1 MLVFSCIF
9 LICTSILFLRSR
21 IIFTII
27 NLNSFS
33 CRFPVF
39 TSRSCFSYVL
49 SLPFTGKYSPSVSF
63 VWLSVTVVSVLSD
76 CRVVTLLAS
85 AISLQWMR
93 LSKRLMQTFLPTGG
107 WRCVLSLWCVELLF
121 PPCWLFG
128 LKHLA
133 VELTHCW
140 VRPAIGEKWWA
151 HAISHKPTMAC
162 SLVWAHYH
170 RLMPMSTPQSYHH
183 QCLCLCSEPLTLPL
197 TSIRDPPILMCRFG
211 PGSYEVS
218 ALISLCPGVHE
229 NFFWPLHESVSVSSI
244 YVEFL
249 Q

>member
-1 MLVFSCIF
+1 MFFSSFRSLLVISCIF
-9 LICTSILFLRSR
+9 FICTSILFLRSR

-63 VWLSVTVVSVLSD
+63 CLTFCDCGLCPTD

-85 AISLQWMR
+85 DISLQWMR

-128 LKHLA
+128 LKHPSTGAHTL
-133 VELTHCW
+133 L
-140 VRPAIGEKWWA
+140 GEA
-151 HAISHKPTMAC
+151 
-162 SLVWAHYH
+162 
-170 RLMPMSTPQSYHH
+170 SY
-183 QCLCLCSEPLTLPL
+183 
-197 TSIRDPPILMCRFG
+197 
-211 PGSYEVS
+211 
-218 ALISLCPGVHE
+218 
-229 NFFWPLHESVSVSSI
+229 W
-244 YVEFL
+244 
-249 Q
+249 